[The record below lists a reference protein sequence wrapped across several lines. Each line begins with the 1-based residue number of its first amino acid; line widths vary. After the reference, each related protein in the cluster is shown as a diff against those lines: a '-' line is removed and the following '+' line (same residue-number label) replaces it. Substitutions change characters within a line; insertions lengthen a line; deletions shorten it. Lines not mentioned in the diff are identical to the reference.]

1 MLREYQNTAVTAAR
15 ESLKTN
21 RAVVIQMPTGAGK
34 TAVVAEICSLIQKR
48 NKRAWFV
55 VPRTELLQQGSNHL
69 SAWKVPH
76 GIIAPGKN
84 ESRAYNIHVVSKD
97 TLIRRYDKIKNHP
110 DVIFIDECHIALDRQ
125 IEIARNF
132 PNAKIIGLTATP
144 ERLDGRGLS
153 ELYNELILGPS
164 IPWLM
169 EHNFLSSLRYFAPK
183 IEGLENLHK
192 KGTDVDADELDELL
206 TKRHIYGDA
215 IKYYKK
221 HADRKPALVFCRN
234 VKSAYEIAER
244 FSVGGYKFFCIEGK
258 MAGGERRRLLN
269 ALKDGKIDGLTNCEI
284 ATYGLDIPRIE
295 VGICLRP
302 TASRS
307 LYFQMVGRILR
318 SYIEYAMKQNEHG
331 LWVPDMNNI
340 LYQKPYAV
348 FLDHVNNVYEH
359 IEPAYPEVPPFFV
372 PQINWNFHGTDNR
385 KKILCFVCK
394 IAKTCK
400 KNNTGKATKC
410 GDYIPEA
417 DISLK
422 MCPECFMYFS
432 SGVCKNCGCEAE
444 KRRQKELEEVEAE
457 LKEMTPVKLAERPME
472 ERREFVDAINNAARE
487 FNEALR
493 DGNILPGPV
502 GAMLAIAEKLDR
514 NPLWVYHKLTEETRL
529 SVNVSLLHEI
539 GRQKNYK
546 PGWARFQ
553 QRNLEKR
560 RVG

>member
-1 MLREYQNTAVTAAR
+1 
-15 ESLKTN
+15 
-21 RAVVIQMPTGAGK
+21 MPTGAGK
-34 TAVVAEICSLIQKR
+34 TAVVAEICSLIQKN

-55 VPRTELLQQGSNHL
+55 VPRTELLQQGSAHL

-144 ERLDGRGLS
+144 ERLDGRGLN

-183 IEGLENLHK
+183 IEGLEKLHK
-192 KGTDVDADELDELL
+192 KGDDVDADELEDLFS
-206 TKRHIYGDA
+206 KRQIYGDA

-221 HADRKPALVFCRN
+221 YADGKPALAFCRN
-234 VKSAYEIAER
+234 VKSAYETAER
-244 FSVGGYKFFCIEGK
+244 FSVGGYKFYCIEGK

-302 TASRS
+302 TMSRS
-307 LYFQMVGRILR
+307 LFFQMVGRILR
-318 SYIEYAMKQNEHG
+318 PSEGKI
-331 LWVPDMNNI
+331 D
-340 LYQKPYAV
+340 AV

-359 IEPAYPEVPPFFV
+359 IEPNYPEVPPFFA
-372 PQINWNFHGTDNR
+372 PQINWNFHGTDKR

-394 IAKTCK
+394 IVKTCK
-400 KNNTGKATKC
+400 KNNSGKATKC
-410 GDYIPEA
+410 SDYIPEA
-417 DISLK
+417 DLSLK
-422 MCPECFMYFS
+422 MCPECFMYYS

-457 LKEMTPVKLAERPME
+457 LKEMTPVKLAERPAE

-487 FNEALR
+487 FNEALK

-502 GAMLAIAEKLDR
+502 GELLRLAKMLNRK
-514 NPLWVYHKLTEETRL
+514 PMWVYYKLTDESRI

-539 GRQKNYK
+539 ARQMDYK
-546 PGWARFQ
+546 PAWVRFKREMLSKQ
-553 QRNLEKR
+553 RATYQRNQIYNEVLNY
-560 RVG
+560 